1 MNTFPCDAVL
11 FDLDGVL
18 VDSQACVERQWT
30 RWASAH
36 GLDPAAVL
44 QVAHGRRAIEA
55 IAWLAPD
62 LDAAAEAATLA
73 AAEMADTLSLAV
85 VPGAAALVRGLPAG
99 AWAIVTSAPRAV
111 ALARLSHVGQA
122 IPAVVVAAEDVAQG
136 KPHPQ
141 GYLTAADRLG
151 VAPAACVVIEDAP
164 AGIVA
169 ARAADMHVVA
179 VATTYPTA
187 ALVAA
192 DACVPTLGD
201 VTIVASGAVDGDA
214 RRLTVVVRE
223 R

>member
-1 MNTFPCDAVL
+1 MSTFPCDAVL

-18 VDSQACVERQWT
+18 VDSRACVERQWT
-30 RWASAH
+30 RWAAVH
-36 GLDPAAVL
+36 GLDSAVVL
-44 QVAHGRRAIEA
+44 RVAHGRRAVEA

-73 AAEMADTLSLAV
+73 AAEMADTPSLAV
-85 VPGAAALVRGLPAG
+85 VPGAAALVRGLPPG

-111 ALARLSHVGQA
+111 ALARLSHVGHA
-122 IPAVVVAAEDVAQG
+122 MPAVVVAAEDVAQG

-141 GYLTAADRLG
+141 GYLTAAERLG

-169 ARAADMHVVA
+169 ARAADMRVVA
-179 VATTYPTA
+179 VATTYPVA
-187 ALVAA
+187 ALAAA
-192 DACVPTLGD
+192 DVCVPTLGD
-201 VTIVASGAVDGDA
+201 VTIVAGGVVDGDA
-214 RRLTVVVRE
+214 RRLTVLARD